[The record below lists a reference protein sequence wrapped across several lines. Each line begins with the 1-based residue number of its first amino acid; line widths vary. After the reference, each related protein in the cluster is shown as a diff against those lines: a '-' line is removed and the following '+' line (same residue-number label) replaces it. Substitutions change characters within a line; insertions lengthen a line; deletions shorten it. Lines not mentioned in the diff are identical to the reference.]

1 MGRVMRFVV
10 GLCLFLSGIVFVTW
24 FLVPS
29 LISDYKI
36 NIAKLEMS
44 EVHLLETA
52 NCVTKVYVLAR
63 CEVSLSSGVD
73 GIKDSINYIML
84 KEAIVDK
91 VQLLV
96 SETGVVTTNIGMKYF
111 TNRVLTYL
119 AFLMLLFV
127 GLIVTWKRMIS
138 NKLLNY

>member
-1 MGRVMRFVV
+1 MRFLV

-24 FLVPS
+24 LLVPS

-36 NIAKLEMS
+36 NSAELETS
-44 EVHLLETA
+44 EAHQLETA
-52 NCVTKVYVLAR
+52 NCETKVYVLAR

-73 GIKDSINYIML
+73 ANRSDINYIML
-84 KEAIVDK
+84 KERIADR

-111 TNRVLTYL
+111 ANRVFTYL

-127 GLIVTWKRMIS
+127 GFVVTWKRMIS
-138 NKLLNY
+138 NKLLNF